1 MERKDLTGCRFI
13 GSNSKEH
20 LILAGC
26 ESKEVVFEEC
36 DSVDTILEFCC
47 DAKLVDGKLYG
58 TNHTAY
64 AVTKNEFFKT
74 IHSIAEGSKADV
86 DTLTSELRKKYYKIP
101 TAFLKLI
108 VDIWFKGEK

>member
-1 MERKDLTGCRFI
+1 MERKDLTGRRFI

-74 IHSIAEGSKADV
+74 IHSIAEESKADI

-101 TAFLKLI
+101 TAFLNL
-108 VDIWFKGEK
+108 VGEAYLKGDL

>member
-1 MERKDLTGCRFI
+1 MERKDLTGCRFV

-36 DSVDTILEFCC
+36 DSEGTTLVFCC
-47 DAKLVDGKLYG
+47 DAKLVDGRLYG

-74 IHSIAEGSKADV
+74 IHRFADV
-86 DTLTSELRKKYYKIP
+86 QKSNIDTLTSELRKKYYKIP
-101 TAFLKLI
+101 TAFLKL
-108 VDIWFKGEK
+108 VSEMYLKGNL